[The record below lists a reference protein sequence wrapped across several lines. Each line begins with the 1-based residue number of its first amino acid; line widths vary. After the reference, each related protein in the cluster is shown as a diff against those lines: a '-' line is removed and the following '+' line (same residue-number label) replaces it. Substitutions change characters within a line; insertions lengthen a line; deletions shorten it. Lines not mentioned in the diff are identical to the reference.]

1 MKNQWAKN
9 RFPMKIP
16 SSAIEDTF
24 IGHRRYLHRFTKVP
38 SSPYEGI
45 FIKTGVQNG

>member
-9 RFPMKIP
+9 PGKEPFPN
-16 SSAIEDTF
+16 EDTF